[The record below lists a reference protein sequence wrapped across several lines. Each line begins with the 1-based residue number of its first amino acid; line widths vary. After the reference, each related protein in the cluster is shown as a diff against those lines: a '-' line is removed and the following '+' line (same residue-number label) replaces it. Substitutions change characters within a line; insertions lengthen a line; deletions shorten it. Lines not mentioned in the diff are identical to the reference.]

1 MSGGFC
7 VTPEGAGSWPH
18 QGKEHPL
25 FTKTSDQGPLKEAK
39 SWWPEVWLVCEEPMG
54 FSKGGYT
61 QKDISN
67 KKILGS
73 QEGSTF
79 LIPTLSFKIL
89 PSPGTQKSTGTQLPN
104 SENDSARTRK
114 PQHLLLNH
122 TSWRDT
128 EVDCTEK
135 KEYPHSPAFIFSSI
149 KKKFTCIPFFLQKW
163 FSRVILY
170 IKINTFPSTIRK
182 PFELERCENLCQ

>member
-1 MSGGFC
+1 MAREPSFPLGSCLGGFW
-7 VTPEGAGSWPH
+7 VTFEGTGSRPH

-25 FTKTSDQGPLKEAK
+25 FTKTLDQEPLKEAK

-54 FSKGGYT
+54 FSNGGYT

-67 KKILGS
+67 KRILGT
-73 QEGSTF
+73 QEGSNF

-89 PSPGTQKSTGTQLPN
+89 PSPGIQKINRYTAPQLGEWF
-104 SENDSARTRK
+104 SQTWK

-135 KEYPHSPAFIFSSI
+135 KKEIPTL
-149 KKKFTCIPFFLQKW
+149 TCFYFFPW
-163 FSRVILY
+163 
-170 IKINTFPSTIRK
+170 
-182 PFELERCENLCQ
+182 

>member
-1 MSGGFC
+1 MSGGFR
-7 VTPEGAGSWPH
+7 VTSEGAGSRPH

-25 FTKTSDQGPLKEAK
+25 FTKTLDQGA
-39 SWWPEVWLVCEEPMG
+39 SQRGQVMTWSVACVWEPVG
-54 FSKGGYT
+54 FFFKGGYT

-67 KKILGS
+67 KKTLGS
-73 QEGSTF
+73 QEGSNV

-89 PSPGTQKSTGTQLPN
+89 PSHGIQKSTGTQLPN
-104 SENDSARTRK
+104 SENDSARIRK

-122 TSWRDT
+122 TFWRDT

-135 KEYPHSPAFIFSSI
+135 KKIPTLTCFYFSLI
-149 KKKFTCIPFFLQKW
+149 KKNLHAYHFFYKSD

-182 PFELERCENLCQ
+182 PFELERCENFC